1 MAPSGFCR
9 KGQTPARESKY
20 RAKSQGRDTAQ
31 MSSAVRMASAV
42 QTSSAVRMSSG
53 ARMVSTERVISG
65 GGGPLPRRGRVSEF
79 GEVEAR
85 GLLPFAAAQKLEKAP

>member
-1 MAPSGFCR
+1 
-9 KGQTPARESKY
+9 
-20 RAKSQGRDTAQ
+20 

-53 ARMVSTERVISG
+53 ARMSSGVRMVSTERVISG

-85 GLLPFAAAQKLEKAP
+85 GLLPFPAAQKLEKAP